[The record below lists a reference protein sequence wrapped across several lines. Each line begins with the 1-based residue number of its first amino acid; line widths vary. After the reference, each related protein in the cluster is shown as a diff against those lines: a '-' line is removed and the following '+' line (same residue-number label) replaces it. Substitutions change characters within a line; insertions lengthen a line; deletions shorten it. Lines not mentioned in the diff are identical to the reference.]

1 MPGCERFITSLGHSL
16 FLRLLPK
23 LIRKIFHICEV
34 QLTKILLYT
43 PSISRSS
50 RFQGFRFAVSTTRN
64 LQTHAIRGFGRFIF
78 LPLHILSS
86 SGLANS
92 NGRRR
97 SSLAVSLQ
105 PLVAAQSFKP
115 LRFVLPGLFYSYNNR
130 YAHVKSFVFYTLKFL
145 VLYIFFSM
153 LFEVDRKEL
162 IGIEN
167 MLTFSS

>member
-1 MPGCERFITSLGHSL
+1 MKFSLQKSYST
-16 FLRLLPK
+16 LPP
-23 LIRKIFHICEV
+23 FPAPPV
-34 QLTKILLYT
+34 
-43 PSISRSS
+43 
-50 RFQGFRFAVSTTRN
+50 FQGFRFAVSTTRN

-130 YAHVKSFVFYTLKFL
+130 YSHVKKLRFLHTQILGFVFFFLKGMN
-145 VLYIFFSM
+145 M
-153 LFEVDRKEL
+153 LFEVDRK
-162 IGIEN
+162 GVDWN
-167 MLTFSS
+167 